1 VRIAKRGNR
10 YESLTSTDGKS
21 FQSHGEVDCGDG
33 SPKHIGILAK
43 KGNKD
48 ASELDANFEFFE
60 LRAPA
65 QERASGGAGTR

>member
-10 YESLTSTDGKS
+10 YEYLTSADSKS
-21 FQSHGEVDCGDG
+21 FHVHGEVDWGDG

-43 KGNKD
+43 NGGNRE

-60 LRAPA
+60 LRATAP
-65 QERASGGAGTR
+65 ERTSGGAK

>member
-10 YESLTSTDGKS
+10 YEYLTSTDGKS
-21 FQSHGEVDCGDG
+21 FQSHGDVEWGDG

-43 KGNKD
+43 NGGNKD

-60 LRAPA
+60 LRALAP
-65 QERASGGAGTR
+65 ERASGGAK